1 MAIAKLT
8 TPAAPDL
15 VGAPEAPPAE
25 PADVTLRLCRD
36 LLLESLGDLV
46 AAASV
51 AELRRGLGALR
62 DRLGEPGDPIY
73 DGREDF
79 GELSRAAEQVRFS
92 AAYLEGEFAQIGGAL
107 TIERAR
113 YYVDRLSRAAAVER
127 TGAINEIN
135 LNRWKEYDDI
145 LTDSL
150 WMIDRRDSSG
160 VHTAGYWGNFIP
172 QIPNQLMRRYTRRG
186 DWVIDPFAGS
196 GTTLIEGQRLGR
208 NTLGVD
214 LQPQMVERARALVAA
229 EPNRHGAIS
238 QVAEG
243 DSTSTDFRALLEPHG
258 ARSAQLAILHP
269 PYHDIIH
276 FSDDPRDLSNSPSIE
291 EFLRLM
297 GRVVENVAPA
307 LDRGR
312 YLALVI
318 GDKYARGEWSPLGF
332 LAMNE
337 VQQRGFLLKSIVV
350 KNIDGTAGKRSQ
362 KELWRYRALAGGFYV
377 FKHEYMFLFKKR

>member
-1 MAIAKLT
+1 MAIAKLP
-8 TPAAPDL
+8 TPEPPRPAGDSQAPS
-15 VGAPEAPPAE
+15 AE
-25 PADVTLRLCRD
+25 PADVTLRLRRD
-36 LLLESLGDLV
+36 LLLDALGDL
-46 AAASV
+46 AAAPTT
-51 AELRRGLGALR
+51 AGLRQGLGQLL
-62 DRLGEPGDPIY
+62 DRLGEPGDPLY
-73 DGREDF
+73 AGPEA
-79 GELSRAAEQVRFS
+79 ELVRFS

-107 TIERAR
+107 TIERAK
-113 YYVDRLSRAAAVER
+113 YYVDRLRRAVGVER

-135 LNRWKEYDDI
+135 LNRWKEYNDI

-150 WMIDRRDSSG
+150 WMIERRDSSG
-160 VHTAGYWGNFIP
+160 VHSAGYWGNFIP
-172 QIPNQLMRRYTRRG
+172 QIPNQLMRRYTRQG
-186 DWVIDPFAGS
+186 EWVIDPFAGS

-208 NTLGVD
+208 NVLGVD
-214 LQPQMVERARALVAA
+214 LQATMVERAKALVAA
-229 EPNRHGAIS
+229 EPNRQGAIS
-238 QVAEG
+238 HVLAG
-243 DSTSTDFRALLEPHG
+243 DSTRTDFRALLEAHG
-258 ARSAQLAILHP
+258 ATSAQLAILHP

-276 FSDDPRDLSNSPSIE
+276 FSDDPRDLSNSPSID

-297 GRVVENVAPA
+297 GRVVENIAPA

-337 VQQRGFLLKSIVV
+337 VQERGFLLKSIVV
-350 KNIDGTAGKRSQ
+350 KNIDGTAGKRTQ

>member
-1 MAIAKLT
+1 MAIAKLP
-8 TPAAPDL
+8 TPAEPHL

-25 PADVTLRLCRD
+25 PADVTLRLRRD

-92 AAYLEGEFAQIGGAL
+92 AAYLEGEFAQISGAL

-113 YYVDRLSRAAAVER
+113 YYVDRLRRAAEVER

-150 WMIDRRDSSG
+150 WMIERRDSSG

-229 EPNRHGAIS
+229 EPNRHGAIC
-238 QVAEG
+238 QVHAG
-243 DSTSTDFRALLEPHG
+243 DSTCTDFRALLEPHG

-332 LAMNE
+332 LTMNE

>member
-1 MAIAKLT
+1 MGSAKLH
-8 TPAAPDL
+8 TPAPSDL
-15 VGAPEAPPAE
+15 VGQPEALPAE
-25 PADVTLRLCRD
+25 PVDVTLWLRRD
-36 LLLESLGDLV
+36 LLLVALSDLASAPTV
-46 AAASV
+46 AM
-51 AELRRGLGALR
+51 LRQGLNALR
-62 DRLGEPGDPIY
+62 DRLGEPDNPLYIG
-73 DGREDF
+73 
-79 GELSRAAEQVRFS
+79 GEVDMVSFS

-113 YYVDRLSRAAAVER
+113 YYVDRLRRAVAVER
-127 TGAINEIN
+127 TGAINDIN

-150 WMIDRRDSSG
+150 WLIDRRDSSG
-160 VHTAGYWGNFIP
+160 VHTADYWGNFIP

-214 LQPQMVERARALVAA
+214 LQPKMVEYVRTLVNA
-229 EPNRHGAIS
+229 EPNHYGAIC
-238 QVAEG
+238 QVFEG
-243 DSTSTDFRALLEPHG
+243 DSASTDFQPLLEAHG
-258 ARSAQLAILHP
+258 AHSAQLAILHP

-276 FSDDPRDLSNSPSIE
+276 FSDNPRDLSNAPSIK
-291 EFLRLM
+291 EFLHLI
-297 GRVVENVAPA
+297 GHVVEHIAAV

-318 GDKYARGEWSPLGF
+318 GDIYARGEWTPLGF

-337 VQQRGFLLKSIVV
+337 IQQRGFLLKSIVV
-350 KNIDGTAGKRSQ
+350 KNIDGTVGKRSQ

-377 FKHEYMFLFKKR
+377 FKHEYMFLFKKQ

>member
-1 MAIAKLT
+1 MAIAKLH
-8 TPAAPDL
+8 TPAPPYL
-15 VGAPEAPPAE
+15 GGESEAPPAE
-25 PADVTLRLCRD
+25 PADATLWLRRD
-36 LLLESLGDLV
+36 LLLESLGDLTAAPTV
-46 AAASV
+46 AT
-51 AELRRGLGALR
+51 LRQGLGTLR
-62 DRLGEPGDPIY
+62 DRIGEPGDPLY
-73 DGREDF
+73 DGREAD
-79 GELSRAAEQVRFS
+79 LVHFS
-92 AAYLEGEFAQIGGAL
+92 AAYLESEFAQIGGAL

-113 YYVDRLSRAAAVER
+113 YYVDRLYRAAAVER

-160 VHTAGYWGNFIP
+160 VHSAGYWGNFIP

-214 LQPQMVERARALVAA
+214 LQPQIVERARALVST

-238 QVAEG
+238 QVVVS
-243 DSTSTDFRALLEPHG
+243 DSTSTDFSALLEAHG
-258 ARSAQLAILHP
+258 VRSAQLAILHP

-291 EFLRLM
+291 EFLRLI

-332 LAMNE
+332 MAMNE
-337 VQQRGFLLKSIVV
+337 VQQHGFLLKSIVV

>member
-1 MAIAKLT
+1 MAIAKLPT
-8 TPAAPDL
+8 LAPPDL
-15 VGAPEAPPAE
+15 AGAPEAPPAE
-25 PADVTLRLCRD
+25 PADVTLRLRRD
-36 LLLESLGDLV
+36 LLVECLAALTDAPTV
-46 AAASV
+46 AA
-51 AELRRGLGALR
+51 LRQSLGALR
-62 DRLGEPGDPIY
+62 DRLGELGDPIY
-73 DGREDF
+73 AGRE
-79 GELSRAAEQVRFS
+79 AEQVRFS

-113 YYVDRLSRAAAVER
+113 YYVDRLRRAAAVER

-214 LQPQMVERARALVAA
+214 LQPQMVEHARALVAA

-238 QVAEG
+238 QVVAG
-243 DSTSTDFRALLEPHG
+243 DSTSTDFRALLASQG

-269 PYHDIIH
+269 PYHDIIR
-276 FSDDPRDLSNSPSIE
+276 FSDDPRDLSNSPSID
-291 EFLRLM
+291 EFLHLM
-297 GRVVENVAPA
+297 GRVVENIAPA

-318 GDKYARGEWSPLGF
+318 GDKYARGEWFPMGF
-332 LAMNE
+332 QTMSE
-337 VQQRGFLLKSIVV
+337 VQERGFLLKSIVV

>member
-1 MAIAKLT
+1 MAIAKLPASPPPQIMGGSEVS
-8 TPAAPDL
+8 PAAPTDMML
-15 VGAPEAPPAE
+15 Q
-25 PADVTLRLCRD
+25 LRRD
-36 LLLESLGDLV
+36 LLLEALG
-46 AAASV
+46 
-51 AELRRGLGALR
+51 ELGAAPSIAVLRQMLDVLR
-62 DRLGEPGDPIY
+62 DRLGEPGDPLY
-73 DGREDF
+73 AGRE
-79 GELSRAAEQVRFS
+79 GEQVRFS
-92 AAYLEGEFAQIGGAL
+92 AAYLERELAQIGAAL
-107 TIERAR
+107 SVERAR
-113 YYVDRLSRAAAVER
+113 YYVDRLSRGVAVER

-150 WMIDRRDSSG
+150 WMIERRDSSG

-196 GTTLIEGQRLGR
+196 GTTMIEGQRLGR
-208 NTLGVD
+208 NVLGVD
-214 LQPQMVERARALVAA
+214 LQPQMVEHARALVTA
-229 EPNRHGAIS
+229 EPNRHGATC
-238 QVAEG
+238 QVLEG
-243 DSTSTDFRALLEPHG
+243 DSTCTDFRALLEPHG
-258 ARSAQLAILHP
+258 VRNAQLAILHP

-332 LAMNE
+332 LTMNE
-337 VQQRGFLLKSIVV
+337 VQERGFLLKSIVV

-377 FKHEYMFLFKKR
+377 FKHEYIFLFKKR

>member
-1 MAIAKLT
+1 MAIAKLPT
-8 TPAAPDL
+8 T
-15 VGAPEAPPAE
+15 APPPPVPAPVQDE
-25 PADVTLRLCRD
+25 PVDTALWLRRD
-36 LLLESLGDLV
+36 LLIEALGAL
-46 AAASV
+46 AEAPSV
-51 AELRRGLGALR
+51 AELRKGLCALH

-73 DGREDF
+73 AGRQ
-79 GELSRAAEQVRFS
+79 AEQVRFTAS
-92 AAYLEGEFAQIGGAL
+92 YLEGEFAQIGGAL

-113 YYVDRLSRAAAVER
+113 YYVDRLRRAAGVER
-127 TGAINEIN
+127 TGTINEIN

-160 VHTAGYWGNFIP
+160 VHSAGYWGNFIP

-229 EPNRHGAIS
+229 EPNRHGAICKL
-238 QVAEG
+238 VAG
-243 DSTSTDFRALLEPHG
+243 DSTSADFKALLEANG

-269 PYHDIIH
+269 PYHDIIR

-297 GRVVENVAPA
+297 GQVIDSVAPA

-318 GDKYARGEWSPLGF
+318 GDKYARGEWAPLGF
-332 LAMNE
+332 LTMNA
-337 VQQRGFLLKSIVV
+337 VQERGFLLKSIVV

-377 FKHEYMFLFKKR
+377 FKHEYMFVFKKR

>member
-1 MAIAKLT
+1 MAIAKLH
-8 TPAAPDL
+8 TPAPPPL
-15 VGAPEAPPAE
+15 LGEPEAPPAE
-25 PADVTLRLCRD
+25 PADATLRLRRD
-36 LLLESLGDLV
+36 LLLDALGDL
-46 AAASV
+46 AAAPTP
-51 AELRRGLGALR
+51 AALRQRLGALH
-62 DRLGEPGDPIY
+62 DRLGEPGDPLY
-73 DGREDF
+73 AGRETD
-79 GELSRAAEQVRFS
+79 LVRFS

-113 YYVDRLSRAAAVER
+113 YYVDRLCRAAAVER

-160 VHTAGYWGNFIP
+160 VHSAGYWGNFIP

-208 NTLGVD
+208 HTLGVD
-214 LQPQMVERARALVAA
+214 LQPQMVERARALVGA
-229 EPNRHGAIS
+229 EPNRHAAVS
-238 QVAEG
+238 QIVAG
-243 DSTSTDFRALLEPHG
+243 DSANTDFRTLLGDHG
-258 ARSAQLAILHP
+258 AQSAQLAILHP
-269 PYHDIIH
+269 PYHDIIR

-377 FKHEYMFLFKKR
+377 FKHEYMFLFKKK

>member
-1 MAIAKLT
+1 MAIAKLPT
-8 TPAAPDL
+8 LVPPDL
-15 VGAPEAPPAE
+15 VGAPEALPDE
-25 PADVTLRLCRD
+25 PADVPLQLCRD
-36 LLLESLGDLV
+36 LLIDALGGLAGAPTV
-46 AAASV
+46 AV
-51 AELRRGLGALR
+51 LRQALDALR

-73 DGREDF
+73 AGREA
-79 GELSRAAEQVRFS
+79 GQVRFS

-113 YYVDRLSRAAAVER
+113 YYVDRLRRAAAVER

-160 VHTAGYWGNFIP
+160 VHTADYWGNFIP

-214 LQPQMVERARALVAA
+214 LQPQMVERVRSLVSA

-238 QVAEG
+238 HVSTG
-243 DSTSTDFRALLEPHG
+243 DSTTTDFRALLEGHG

-276 FSDDPRDLSNSPSIE
+276 FSDDPRDLSNSLSIT

-332 LAMNE
+332 LTMNE
-337 VQQRGFLLKSIVV
+337 VQERGFLLKSIVV
-350 KNIDGTAGKRSQ
+350 KNIDGTAGKRNQ

-377 FKHEYMFLFKKR
+377 FKHEYLFLFKKR

>member
-1 MAIAKLT
+1 MAIAKLPPSAPPP
-8 TPAAPDL
+8 PAD
-15 VGAPEAPPAE
+15 APEPLPHE
-25 PADVTLRLCRD
+25 PADPTLWLRRD
-36 LLLESLGDLV
+36 LLIEALGTLSDTT
-46 AAASV
+46 SV
-51 AELRRGLGALR
+51 ADLRRGLGALR

-73 DGREDF
+73 AGRQ
-79 GELSRAAEQVRFS
+79 AEQVHFTAS
-92 AAYLEGEFAQIGGAL
+92 YLEGELAQIDGAL
-107 TIERAR
+107 TLERAR
-113 YYVDRLSRAAAVER
+113 YYVDRLRRAVAVER

-229 EPNRHGAIS
+229 EPNRHGATSKAI
-238 QVAEG
+238 AG
-243 DSTSTDFRALLEPHG
+243 DSTATDFRALLAANG
-258 ARSAQLAILHP
+258 ASSAQLAILHP

-276 FSDDPRDLSNSPSIE
+276 FSDDPRDLSNSPSIA
-291 EFLRLM
+291 EFLRLI
-297 GRVVENVAPA
+297 GQVIDNVAPA

-332 LAMNE
+332 LTMNE